1 MRLANNGAITSMGT
15 SNKALSTREERYAQG
30 RARGLSGT
38 ASAIAAGYSAH
49 PGTASVTSARIAAR
63 EHVKARIAALMTSD
77 TIDDDRSAYIAKLVE
92 LREAALGRGQV
103 AAATRAQELIGKAQG
118 VSGMPSTEIE
128 GCLGLARSI
137 SHNKCYAT
145 IAGSAILTDP
155 HPPPWRPFRQCV
167 PLTTYQTL
175 IPPNPNNPRLH
186 PKPYDHNS

>member
-103 AAATRAQELIGKAQG
+103 AAATRAHELIGKAQG
-118 VSGMPSTEIE
+118 VSGEDQASVTIHTALEDASTDQI
-128 GCLGLARSI
+128 
-137 SHNKCYAT
+137 K
-145 IAGSAILTDP
+145 SALQSAVDRFGVSAAFKQSDP
-155 HPPPWRPFRQCV
+155 ADQPAPADGDAIH
-167 PLTTYQTL
+167 
-175 IPPNPNNPRLH
+175 
-186 PKPYDHNS
+186 